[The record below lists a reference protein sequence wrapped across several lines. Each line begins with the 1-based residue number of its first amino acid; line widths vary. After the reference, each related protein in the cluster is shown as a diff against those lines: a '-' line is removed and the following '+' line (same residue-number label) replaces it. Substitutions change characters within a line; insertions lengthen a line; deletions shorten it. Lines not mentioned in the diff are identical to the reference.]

1 MSGLADALEADG
13 KDREAGLVRRRA
25 AVSGG
30 GPVLERLEALRA
42 ECVQSE
48 DPRSILENAARE
60 WDEAAAL
67 AELGRLLLM
76 SSDPDAPEV
85 WKRVIACEPTD
96 PVAIAMLAHAAR
108 TLDHVL
114 TIEPYWIWARAER
127 GLVALAQGAPQA
139 AIDVLEP
146 VVENSPAAWEV
157 RLSAYAMLGKHDLAA
172 RAGDRLIEI
181 SSPRPP
187 DLLRIARE
195 HHAAGNDER
204 ASEIA
209 GKAAGALPPGPSAL
223 RTQAESLIK

>member
-1 MSGLADALEADG
+1 
-13 KDREAGLVRRRA
+13 
-25 AVSGG
+25 
-30 GPVLERLEALRA
+30 
-42 ECVQSE
+42 VQAE
-48 DPRSILENAARE
+48 DPRTILENAARE

-76 SSDPDAPEV
+76 SSDPGAPEV
-85 WKRVIACEPTD
+85 WKRVVSLEPTD
-96 PVAIAMLAHAAR
+96 PVAIAMLAHAMRLDDQRRVEMDEPRDPDALTHAAE

-114 TIEPYWIWARAER
+114 TVEPYWIWARAER

-146 VVENSPAAWEV
+146 VVEDAPAAWEV

-172 RAGDRLIEI
+172 RAGDRLIET

-187 DLLRIARE
+187 DLVRIARE
-195 HHAAGNDER
+195 HHAAGNAER

-209 GKAAGALPPGPSAL
+209 EQAARVLPPGPSAL